1 MAESSEESPRL
12 AEDAARPATDP
23 ARGDRPRR
31 AVLVAGAALVLAL
44 GAASSFPGLG
54 LRDLTADEIGQFHGL
69 GPLGMESRAVDP
81 ERFGAHMPLAF
92 QLRWVALA
100 VLGESSAVA
109 WRIHAALGACLG
121 ALATFWIVARRGGI
135 GVAVAAGAV
144 VATSPILSFHAH
156 ESSNYALGP
165 LTGALTLAGLAGIS
179 GKGRAGP
186 WLLGAGLLLGVR
198 NDMFFAFPGAAAAI
212 ATLVLL
218 YRSRRRARLAW
229 RAAGAWAP
237 ALGVFA
243 AQTAV
248 FLVRLGRLGGSAF
261 DRVIVPH
268 ADAGSPEAAA
278 PLAVAGRTV
287 TGFAAAYADG
297 YRDAASV
304 DPWIVAGPV
313 AVLLACAALALL
325 RGRGDPLV
333 RSALV
338 LLLGSLGVFVA
349 ARLGFTLA
357 SGRAFS
363 GGARVFV
370 ALLPALAIVIAR
382 GGLAAGPVLG
392 PALVLG
398 WLSVQGLATARQVLA
413 VSDGDHRVAARLVR
427 EWREGDV
434 LLAPATLRVRLPE
447 GIAAS
452 TPEPPCLTSGGPLP
466 RRVWHVTQPGSPLI
480 SGVNSCGGPPMDLAA
495 DHGYVPRLIEPWR
508 APEYEARSNSYLSG
522 VQLVLLEAGTVPA
535 PAMPHRR
542 TLRFE
547 PAFLSGARG
556 GRLHVDWVTD
566 GERRTLVNAPFTP
579 ELEVEVPDVPG
590 GRIEVTLFPGPPP
603 SWATT
608 DRTGLSLPLGNSV
621 SGWDP
626 RAILASPIDAT
637 MTFPLSP
644 LADARLRVGIR
655 ALHGALGLVAVAA
668 LATAALAPWA
678 GRLRRRVAARPRGWA
693 RDAGEAGPPRAPPPA
708 GAAVPPFLS
717 SAEDLPPVPDPPG
730 VLAGE
735 EPESPPP
742 PRGWA
747 AVLPDVAICGVLVAL
762 GLALRL
768 PVVPHMELTSDGI
781 DPLKEALLVREGRR
795 FFVEHSFLFGYGRA
809 WSFLPL
815 VAGDPGGLLGM
826 GARRAVAQ
834 TLVPPL
840 VYLATRL
847 LLGRGPIHLG
857 RRVGPLI
864 AAAAVLT
871 NHGLFETLVT
881 GHQTYLGVEW
891 GSLYVLGLAAL
902 VSGRG
907 LVPAA
912 LIAGAALPMMAMNH
926 PFAAAGAGAV
936 VPVLAGAWR
945 TRRWRG
951 IGAFALLCAVALAVG
966 WPHLRHLLFTP
977 HGGAAGFVQQARDS
991 AGGESLS
998 ALQVLDL
1005 LLAGRLRKGGG
1016 LLVFGPVAAV
1026 AFGIAGAL
1034 LAGSRPESRARAVR
1048 VALFG
1053 LGALLC
1059 IGLAVALGVMVNYV
1073 QRYHW
1078 RPLLPLLAVATGGGV
1093 AVAADLLAGA
1103 PRAGRRPHA
1112 WTRHV
1117 RRVLGVGLLAAA
1129 SWYVL
1134 IPARGLPE
1142 LLFNFQS
1149 YGDAGR
1155 SLGRYSRLG
1164 DLLERADPDGPWVVA
1179 GFGHDGSRTAEV
1191 VAVVID
1197 RVLRGTPR
1205 DRFPVHWD
1213 EMAPAAILLAYRS
1226 SPEDTDRLLGVP
1238 LPEGVRVLD
1247 GGPSWFAHAARDAAA
1262 ARAWTRGA
1270 CALQPGLV
1278 VRPEDPFEYLTVT
1291 APHRASLGQRPYA
1304 HPCLEALRWSDVN
1317 RTSFPADPRALPP
1330 GHPPPPKEGR
1340 YVETGPFRLATLE
1353 VSRRDWRACVD
1364 AGTCRAG
1371 PEEGDPWEPVT
1382 GVAAPEAEAYCA
1394 FTGGDLPTTF
1404 EWEAGAMWS
1413 PGGRPDRVRYPWGD
1427 EWSPGRANAAG
1438 AEDGFEGPAPV
1449 GAFPGGRSGYGL
1461 EDMAGNVAEWTRSA
1475 TLVPGDGVPRPVPGW
1490 TIRGGSHG
1498 DPPEGL
1504 ELWSRRE
1511 VPGGEARPDV
1521 GFRCVRR

>member
-12 AEDAARPATDP
+12 AEDVVPSGIDP

-31 AVLVAGAALVLAL
+31 AVLVAGAAVVLAL
-44 GAASSFPGLG
+44 GAAASFPGLG

-100 VLGESSAVA
+100 VLGESSAAA

-135 GVAVAAGAV
+135 GAAVAAGAV

-156 ESSNYALGP
+156 ESSNYALAP
-165 LTGALTLAGLAGIS
+165 LTGALTLAGLAELS

-212 ATLVLL
+212 ATAALV
-218 YRSRRRARLAW
+218 YRSRRRARLAR
-229 RAAGAWAP
+229 RAAWAWAP

-243 AQTAV
+243 AQAAV
-248 FLVRLGRLGGSAF
+248 FLVRLARLEGSAF

-278 PLAVAGRTV
+278 PLAVVARTV

-297 YRDAASV
+297 YRDAGSV

-313 AVLLACAALALL
+313 AVLLACAALALA
-325 RGRGDPLV
+325 RRRGDPLV
-333 RSALV
+333 RSALL

-363 GGARVFV
+363 GGARVFL
-370 ALLPALAIVIAR
+370 ALLPALAIVVAR
-382 GGLAAGPVLG
+382 GGAAAGPVLG

-413 VSDGDHRVAARLVR
+413 VSDGDHRVAARLAR

-434 LLAPATLRVRLPE
+434 ILAPATLRARLPE
-447 GIAAS
+447 TIAGRA
-452 TPEPPCLTSGGPLP
+452 PEPPCLRPGEPLP
-466 RRVWHVTQPGSPLI
+466 SRVWHVTQPGSPLI
-480 SGVNSCGGPPMDLAA
+480 SGVNTCDGPPKDLVA
-495 DHGYVPRLIEPWR
+495 DHGYVPRLVEPWR

-535 PAMPHRR
+535 PAVPARR
-542 TLRFE
+542 ALRFE
-547 PAFLSGARG
+547 PAPLSGAKG

-566 GERRTLVNAPFTP
+566 AERRTLVDAPFTP
-579 ELEVEVPDVPG
+579 ELDLEVPDAPG

-603 SWATT
+603 AWATK
-608 DRTGLSLPLGNSV
+608 DRTGLSHPLGNSV

-637 MTFPLSP
+637 MVFPLSP

-655 ALHGALGLVAVAA
+655 ALHGALGLVAAA
-668 LATAALAPWA
+668 SLATAALAPWV
-678 GRLRRRVAARPRGWA
+678 GRLRRRLAARPRGGDG
-693 RDAGEAGPPRAPPPA
+693 DAGGSEPPRDPAPAEAAPPPSHS
-708 GAAVPPFLS
+708 AAEEP
-717 SAEDLPPVPDPPG
+717 PPVPDPPAP
-730 VLAGE
+730 VAEE
-735 EPESPPP
+735 EPEPPP
-742 PRGWA
+742 SPSGWA
-747 AVLPDVAICGVLVAL
+747 GVLPDVAICGVLVAL

-847 LLGRGPIHLG
+847 LMGRSPLHLG

-881 GHQTYLGVEW
+881 GHQTYFGVEW

-902 VSGRG
+902 VSGRA

-912 LIAGAALPMMAMNH
+912 LLAGAALPMMAMNH
-926 PFAAAGAGAV
+926 PFAAAGAGALL
-936 VPVLAGAWR
+936 PVLAGAWG

-951 IGAFALLCAVALAVG
+951 LGAFALLCVVALAVG
-966 WPHLRHLLFTP
+966 WPHLRHVLFTP

-1016 LLVFGPVAAV
+1016 LLVFGPVAAL
-1026 AFGIAGAL
+1026 AFGIGGAL
-1034 LAGSRPESRARAVR
+1034 LAGSRPDSRARAAR

-1053 LGALLC
+1053 GGAM
-1059 IGLAVALGVMVNYV
+1059 GEGAAPPPD
-1073 QRYHW
+1073 
-1078 RPLLPLLAVATGGGV
+1078 PLDPAGPGGGPPGGR
-1093 AVAADLLAGA
+1093 LL
-1103 PRAGRRPHA
+1103 
-1112 WTRHV
+1112 V
-1117 RRVLGVGLLAAA
+1117 
-1129 SWYVL
+1129 
-1134 IPARGLPE
+1134 
-1142 LLFNFQS
+1142 
-1149 YGDAGR
+1149 
-1155 SLGRYSRLG
+1155 
-1164 DLLERADPDGPWVVA
+1164 RADPRPGP
-1179 GFGHDGSRTAEV
+1179 SRAPV
-1191 VAVVID
+1191 QLP
-1197 RVLRGTPR
+1197 VLR
-1205 DRFPVHWD
+1205 
-1213 EMAPAAILLAYRS
+1213 
-1226 SPEDTDRLLGVP
+1226 
-1238 LPEGVRVLD
+1238 
-1247 GGPSWFAHAARDAAA
+1247 
-1262 ARAWTRGA
+1262 
-1270 CALQPGLV
+1270 
-1278 VRPEDPFEYLTVT
+1278 
-1291 APHRASLGQRPYA
+1291 
-1304 HPCLEALRWSDVN
+1304 
-1317 RTSFPADPRALPP
+1317 
-1330 GHPPPPKEGR
+1330 
-1340 YVETGPFRLATLE
+1340 
-1353 VSRRDWRACVD
+1353 RR
-1364 AGTCRAG
+1364 
-1371 PEEGDPWEPVT
+1371 
-1382 GVAAPEAEAYCA
+1382 
-1394 FTGGDLPTTF
+1394 
-1404 EWEAGAMWS
+1404 
-1413 PGGRPDRVRYPWGD
+1413 
-1427 EWSPGRANAAG
+1427 
-1438 AEDGFEGPAPV
+1438 
-1449 GAFPGGRSGYGL
+1449 
-1461 EDMAGNVAEWTRSA
+1461 
-1475 TLVPGDGVPRPVPGW
+1475 RPVPGPVLPPGGPAGACRSRRAVGGGGLRSRRIPHRRGRGGGDRPGAPGDPQGALPGPLGRDGPRRDPARVPLLTRGHRPPAGRPPPGGRAGAGRGTELVRPRRPGRRRGAGLDPGDVRPPAGPRRAARGPVRVPDRHRPQPGQPGPASLRPSLPGGPALVRREPDELPRRSPLAAGW
-1490 TIRGGSHG
+1490 TSTPPQGGPLRRGRPVPTLHPGGFPAGVARLRRRGGVPGGAGGGGSLGAGHRRRRPGGRGVLRLHRGGSPHHLRVGGRGPVVPRGPARAGPLPLGGRVVAGSGQRRRSGGRLRGRGAGGGVPRGTERLRSGRHGGERRGVDPVG
-1498 DPPEGL
+1498 DPGP
-1504 ELWSRRE
+1504 R
-1511 VPGGEARPDV
+1511 
-1521 GFRCVRR
+1521 

>member
-12 AEDAARPATDP
+12 AEDVVPSGIDP

-31 AVLVAGAALVLAL
+31 AVLVAGAAVVLAL
-44 GAASSFPGLG
+44 GAAASFPGLG

-100 VLGESSAVA
+100 VLGESSAAA

-135 GVAVAAGAV
+135 GAAVAAGAV

-156 ESSNYALGP
+156 ESSNYALAP
-165 LTGALTLAGLAGIS
+165 LTGALTLAGLAELS

-212 ATLVLL
+212 ATAALV
-218 YRSRRRARLAW
+218 YRSRRRARLAR
-229 RAAGAWAP
+229 RAAWAWAP

-243 AQTAV
+243 AQAAV
-248 FLVRLGRLGGSAF
+248 FLVRLARLEGSAF

-278 PLAVAGRTV
+278 PLAVVARTV

-297 YRDAASV
+297 YRDAGSV

-313 AVLLACAALALL
+313 AVLLACAALALA
-325 RGRGDPLV
+325 RRRGDPLV
-333 RSALV
+333 RSALL

-363 GGARVFV
+363 GGARVFL
-370 ALLPALAIVIAR
+370 ALLPALAIVVAR
-382 GGLAAGPVLG
+382 GGAAAGPVLG

-413 VSDGDHRVAARLVR
+413 VSDGDHRVAARLAR

-434 LLAPATLRVRLPE
+434 ILAPATLRARLPE
-447 GIAAS
+447 TIAGRA
-452 TPEPPCLTSGGPLP
+452 PEPPCLRPGEPLP
-466 RRVWHVTQPGSPLI
+466 SRVWHVTQPGSPLI
-480 SGVNSCGGPPMDLAA
+480 SGVNTCDGPPKDLVA
-495 DHGYVPRLIEPWR
+495 DHGYVPRLVEPWR

-535 PAMPHRR
+535 PAVPARR
-542 TLRFE
+542 ALRFE
-547 PAFLSGARG
+547 PAPLSGAKG

-566 GERRTLVNAPFTP
+566 AERRTLVDAPFTP
-579 ELEVEVPDVPG
+579 ELDLEVPDAPG

-603 SWATT
+603 AWATK
-608 DRTGLSLPLGNSV
+608 DRTGLSHPLGNSV

-637 MTFPLSP
+637 MVFPLSP

-655 ALHGALGLVAVAA
+655 ALHGALGLVAAA
-668 LATAALAPWA
+668 SLATAALAPWV
-678 GRLRRRVAARPRGWA
+678 GRLRRRLAARPRGGDG
-693 RDAGEAGPPRAPPPA
+693 DAGGSEPPRDPAPAEAAPPPSHS
-708 GAAVPPFLS
+708 AAEEP
-717 SAEDLPPVPDPPG
+717 PPVPDPPAP
-730 VLAGE
+730 VAEE
-735 EPESPPP
+735 EPEPPP
-742 PRGWA
+742 SPSGWA
-747 AVLPDVAICGVLVAL
+747 GVLPDVAICGVLVAL

-847 LLGRGPIHLG
+847 LMGRSPLHLG

-881 GHQTYLGVEW
+881 GHQTYFGVEW

-902 VSGRG
+902 VSGRA

-912 LIAGAALPMMAMNH
+912 LLAGAALPMMAMNH
-926 PFAAAGAGAV
+926 PFAAAGAGALL
-936 VPVLAGAWR
+936 PVLAGAWG

-951 IGAFALLCAVALAVG
+951 LGAFALLCVVALAVG
-966 WPHLRHLLFTP
+966 WPHLRHVLFTP

-1016 LLVFGPVAAV
+1016 LLVFGPVAAL
-1026 AFGIAGAL
+1026 AFGIGGAL
-1034 LAGSRPESRARAVR
+1034 LAGSRPDSRARAAR

-1093 AVAADLLAGA
+1093 AVAADLVAGPWA
-1103 PRAGRRPHA
+1103 RGRPHPR
-1112 WTRHV
+1112 TRWI
-1117 RRVLGVGLLAAA
+1117 RRALGGGLLAAA

-1155 SLGRYSRLG
+1155 SLARYSRLG
-1164 DLLERADPDGPWVVA
+1164 DLLERADPEGPWVVA

-1205 DRFPVHWD
+1205 ERFPVHWD
-1213 EMAPAAILLAYRS
+1213 EMAPAATLLVYRS

-1262 ARAWTRGA
+1262 ARAWTRGT

-1291 APHRASLGQRPYA
+1291 APNRASLGQRPYA

-1317 RTSFPADPRALPP
+1317 RTSFPADPRSLPA

-1340 YVETGPFRLATLE
+1340 YVEAGPFRLSTLE
-1353 VSRRDWRACVD
+1353 VSRREWRACVD
-1364 AGTCRAG
+1364 AGACRAG

-1404 EWEAGAMWS
+1404 EWEAGALWS
-1413 PGGRPDRVRYPWGD
+1413 PGGRPGRVRFPWGD
-1427 EWSPGRANAAG
+1427 EWSPDRANAAG
-1438 AEDGFEGPAPV
+1438 AEDGFEGAAPV
-1449 GAFPGGRSGYGL
+1449 GAFPGGRSGYGV
-1461 EDMAGNVAEWTRSA
+1461 EDMVGNVAEWTRSA
-1475 TLVPGDGVPRPVPGW
+1475 ILVPGDGVPRPEPGW
-1490 TIRGGSHG
+1490 TVRGGSHG
-1498 DPPEGL
+1498 DPPDVL
-1504 ELWSRRE
+1504 ELWNRRE
-1511 VPGGEARPDV
+1511 VPGGQARPDV